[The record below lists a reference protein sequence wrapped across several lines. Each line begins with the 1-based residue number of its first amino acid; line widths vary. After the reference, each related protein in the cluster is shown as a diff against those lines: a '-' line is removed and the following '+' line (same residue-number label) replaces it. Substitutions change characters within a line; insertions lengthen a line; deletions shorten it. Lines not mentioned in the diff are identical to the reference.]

1 MMRNVPDAKKIQ
13 TILELIRALDCC
25 ILKVV
30 EQDGLLTVY
39 ANVCS
44 GEVAEDGILDDEY
57 EDSEEDID
65 DEDYEEEQDEEEL
78 DEDEDYADYADCYQ
92 TCEEY
97 KPVSEENWRCI
108 NYCPRCDSCLN
119 PAI

>member
-44 GEVAEDGILDDEY
+44 GEVVEDGTLDVEY
-57 EDSEEDID
+57 EDPEEVID
-65 DEDYEEEQDEEEL
+65 GDDYDENGEMDGE
-78 DEDEDYADYADCYQ
+78 EDYADYADCYQ
-92 TCEEY
+92 TCEGY

-119 PAI
+119 PAV

>member
-44 GEVAEDGILDDEY
+44 GEVCDDGIPLNEYDDDEF
-57 EDSEEDID
+57 
-65 DEDYEEEQDEEEL
+65 EEEDEEEEDL
-78 DEDEDYADYADCYQ
+78 DEEEDYADYADCYQ

>member
-25 ILKVV
+25 ILKVI

-44 GEVAEDGILDDEY
+44 GEVVEDGTLDDEY
-57 EDSEEDID
+57 EDHEEVID
-65 DEDYEEEQDEEEL
+65 DEDYEEEQDEEEM

-92 TCEEY
+92 TCEGY

>member
-30 EQDGLLTVY
+30 EEDGLLTVY
-39 ANVCS
+39 ANVAS
-44 GEVAEDGILDDEY
+44 GEVADDGVQIEEY
-57 EDSEEDID
+57 EDVDAEFE
-65 DEDYEEEQDEEEL
+65 DEDYDDDEEL
-78 DEDEDYADYADCYQ
+78 DEEEDYADYADCYQ

-119 PAI
+119 PAV

>member
-1 MMRNVPDAKKIQ
+1 MMRNVPDVKKIQ

-30 EQDGLLTVY
+30 EEDGMLTVY
-39 ANVCS
+39 ANVAS
-44 GEVAEDGILDDEY
+44 GEVMEDGIPADEY
-57 EDSEEDID
+57 EDIEEDF
-65 DEDYEEEQDEEEL
+65 DEEEL

-92 TCEEY
+92 TCEAY

-108 NYCPRCDSCLN
+108 NFCPRCESCLN